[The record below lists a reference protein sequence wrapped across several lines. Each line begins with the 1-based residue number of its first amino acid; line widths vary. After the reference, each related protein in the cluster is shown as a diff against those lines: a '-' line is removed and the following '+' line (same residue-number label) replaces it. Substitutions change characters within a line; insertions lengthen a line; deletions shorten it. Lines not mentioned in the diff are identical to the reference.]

1 MTIIPTSSP
10 YLPHT
15 SDSHKHANP
24 YTLSEGFFVF
34 FVCLFNSKVY
44 GQYVE
49 FVGHSLYWKSLV
61 TANKIFCVPQTLHY
75 RSATVLKSDLFP
87 HIHMYKQHQA
97 SIFGRCKKQHFF
109 LWKELTL
116 FVLILLV
123 ILSQGH
129 TMQPW
134 LSWNSLCRPGC
145 PQNHRDSP
153 ASASLV
159 LGSKACTTTSGR
171 S

>member
-1 MTIIPTSSP
+1 MTITPTSSP

-61 TANKIFCVPQTLHY
+61 TANKIFCVPQTLH
-75 RSATVLKSDLFP
+75 
-87 HIHMYKQHQA
+87 
-97 SIFGRCKKQHFF
+97 
-109 LWKELTL
+109 
-116 FVLILLV
+116 
-123 ILSQGH
+123 
-129 TMQPW
+129 
-134 LSWNSLCRPGC
+134 
-145 PQNHRDSP
+145 
-153 ASASLV
+153 
-159 LGSKACTTTSGR
+159 
-171 S
+171 